1 MDVWEIY
8 SVMLEEVGAKYEI
21 LYCIPAAEDMLKTS
35 FRAIRKIAEDEI
47 NGRTMNV
54 YQCFYGSSKFDTAEM
69 TKLID
74 HVITRLHDLGIHD
87 SEIEVA
93 AN

>member
-1 MDVWEIY
+1 
-8 SVMLEEVGAKYEI
+8 
-21 LYCIPAAEDMLKTS
+21 MLKTS

-93 AN
+93 VN